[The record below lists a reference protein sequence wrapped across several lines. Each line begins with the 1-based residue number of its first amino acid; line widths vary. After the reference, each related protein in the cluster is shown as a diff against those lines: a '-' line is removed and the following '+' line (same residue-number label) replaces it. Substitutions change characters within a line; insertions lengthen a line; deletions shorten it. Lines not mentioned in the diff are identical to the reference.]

1 MKITLKVLLFS
12 MLLTTSNVLL
22 AQELNEP
29 FNRFSSKKISYI
41 TLKDGKQVKGYI
53 KDIDRKKGLIEEIK
67 IKDLK
72 GKKRKYKPEDIKF
85 MYLPPSGF
93 EKFGRT
99 MSFLNDATKWKSTDL
114 DKDIIGKGYVYFETT
129 EVIRK
134 KKQKTLLAQLLN
146 PSFADV
152 IRIYYD
158 PFARETTS
166 LNVGGIKVAGG
177 NAKSYYIKYDDI
189 AYRIKKK
196 NYDEEFKMI
205 FQACP
210 SVIEKHGEDPK
221 WSKLGEHVFEA
232 TSDCKK

>member
-1 MKITLKVLLFS
+1 MKILLKTLLFS
-12 MLLTTSNVLL
+12 TLFFLNNTLI
-22 AQELNEP
+22 AQDLNEP
-29 FNRFSSKKISYI
+29 FFRFSGKKIAYI

-99 MSFLNDATKWKSTDL
+99 LAFLEDATKWKSTAL

-129 EVIRK
+129 EVVRK
-134 KKQKTLLAQLLN
+134 KKQRTLLAQLLN
-146 PSFADV
+146 PAFADK
-152 IRIYYD
+152 IKIYFD
-158 PFARETTS
+158 PYAKESAS
-166 LNVGGIKVAGG
+166 LGFGGIKVAGG
-177 NAKSYYIKYDDI
+177 HAKSYYIKYDDI

-196 NYDEEFKMI
+196 DYDEEFKMI
-205 FQACP
+205 FQSCP
-210 SVIEKHGEDPK
+210 SIVKKYGDDPK
-221 WSKLGEHVFEA
+221 WTKLGEHVFEA
-232 TSDCKK
+232 TDCPE